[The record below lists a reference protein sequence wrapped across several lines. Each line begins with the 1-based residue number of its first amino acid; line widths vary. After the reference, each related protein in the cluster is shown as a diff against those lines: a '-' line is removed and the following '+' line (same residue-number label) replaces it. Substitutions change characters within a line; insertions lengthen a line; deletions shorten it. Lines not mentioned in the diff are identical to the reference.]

1 MKKYG
6 DRMSVFEG
14 RCKMTRGG
22 LTKKDLIVS
31 KSGKIVSKKKS
42 ERAKENYSKYGFKK
56 RKQEPDE
63 PKKLRKRRKKKI
75 KADEVNVVA

>member
-6 DRMSVFEG
+6 DRLSVYEG

-22 LTKKDLIVS
+22 LTKEDLLVS

-56 RKQEPDE
+56 RAPPDE
-63 PKKLRKRRKKKI
+63 PKPKKRRRKPKI
-75 KADEVNVVA
+75 KADDK